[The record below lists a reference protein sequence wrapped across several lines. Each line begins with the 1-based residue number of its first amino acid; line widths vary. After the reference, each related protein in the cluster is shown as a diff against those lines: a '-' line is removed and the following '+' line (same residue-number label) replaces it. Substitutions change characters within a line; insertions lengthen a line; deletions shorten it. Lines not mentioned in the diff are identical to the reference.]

1 MQLLLFSFGKTQ
13 KDLFL
18 TIAVVKKENE
28 ILKRS
33 ISLQKRRIRLRK
45 QDRVLLTIASRLSQL
60 ARGAVSIVQPE
71 TVLKWYRRLRRRFW
85 TFPSMHRQTG
95 RPRTPVEIR
104 ELVLKMKNENIHWGN
119 GKIQGELLKLGIE
132 LDRRTTHQILAD
144 FRKQGR
150 IQNGITWSKFIKSHV
165 ESLFATD
172 FFTVDTLFG
181 KRFYVF
187 FIPSYRALKTRTIIQ
202 FSITSNPTRGFVR
215 QQMILFDEKAPGDKY
230 LIHDNS
236 PELKTFD
243 YESYGIKDVPISTY
257 APNMNCFAERFIGSI
272 RREALDWFVLFSE
285 RQSKRI
291 ISSNI
296 HFYNELTTNQGLDQ
310 GVPDGYES
318 QKHGKVRSKP
328 VLSGLHHHY
337 YRVA

>member
-1 MQLLLFSFGKTQ
+1 MHLLLFSFGKTR

-33 ISLQKRRIRLRK
+33 ISLQKRTIRLQK
-45 QDRVLLTIASRLSQL
+45 QDRIFLTIASRLSQL
-60 ARGAVSIVQPE
+60 ARGAISIVQPE

-85 TFPSMHRQTG
+85 AFPSNHKNSG
-95 RPRTPVEIR
+95 RPRTPREIR
-104 ELVLKMKNENIHWGN
+104 ELVLKMKNANILWGN

-132 LDRRTTHQILAD
+132 LDRRTIARIIAD
-144 FRKQGR
+144 FRNKGR
-150 IQNGITWSKFIKSHV
+150 IRNGITWSKFIKSHV

-181 KRFYVF
+181 KRFSVF
-187 FIPSYRALKTRTIIQ
+187 FILALKTRKIVR
-202 FSITSNPTRGFVR
+202 FSITSSPNREFVR
-215 QQMILFDEKAPGDKY
+215 QQMILFDEEVPGGKH

-236 PELKTFD
+236 PQLKTFD
-243 YESYGIKDVPISTY
+243 YESYGINDVPISAH
-257 APNMNCFAERFIGSI
+257 APNMNCFAQRFISSI
-272 RREALDWFVLFSE
+272 RREALDWFVPFSE
-285 RQSKRI
+285 RQVKRI
-291 ISSNI
+291 VSSYI
-296 HFYNELTTNQGLDQ
+296 HFYNELRPHQGLNQ
-310 GVPDGYES
+310 GVPGGYES
-318 QKHGKVRSKP
+318 QKHGNVRSKP